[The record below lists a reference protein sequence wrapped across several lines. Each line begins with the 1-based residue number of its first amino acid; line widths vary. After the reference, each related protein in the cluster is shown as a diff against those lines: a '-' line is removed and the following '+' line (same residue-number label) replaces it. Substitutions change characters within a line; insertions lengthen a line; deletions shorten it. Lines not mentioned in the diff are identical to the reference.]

1 MKILFITPD
10 LPYPL
15 HNGGKIRT
23 YSLLHNLAKK
33 HDVTLISYDK
43 NPSDTTR
50 SSVFEEFCTK
60 VIVVPL
66 EKRQT
71 IDEKRKVQLLS
82 ILSTKPYQY
91 FSSYSPRMQQVIDE
105 ALESEKFDLVH
116 VETAHIGYHSFPSD
130 IPRVLDQQNVEYDL
144 LHRTYENEQLSI
156 RKLYTYLEWKKFQ
169 RDELRICSQFSLCT
183 VPSER
188 DKEVFQQDIPS
199 TPFDV
204 IPNGV
209 DSHFFQADNSV
220 VAEENTIL
228 FTGTIDYYPNT
239 DGLKFFI
246 EEVFP
251 LIRAEIPDI
260 HFVIAGRNPPPIIQQ
275 YESDDNITITGFV
288 DDMRT
293 YYNKAQVVV
302 VPLRIGGGTRLKIL
316 EAMAMNKPIV
326 STTIGAEGIAV
337 DAGENISLADEP
349 ADFANATIRL
359 LKDETERRR
368 LAENGKRLATDI
380 YDWQAISERLA
391 ESYEEVVRSN

>member
-1 MKILFITPD
+1 MDILFVTPD

-23 YSLLHNLAKK
+23 YSLLHNLAK
-33 HDVTLISYDK
+33 HHNVTLVSYDK
-43 NPSDTTR
+43 HPHDTTR
-50 SSVFEEFCTK
+50 KPVFDEFCK
-60 VIVVPL
+60 DVIIVPL

-91 FSSYSPRMQQVIDE
+91 YSSYSPRMQAAIDDVISKND
-105 ALESEKFDLVH
+105 FDLVH
-116 VETAHIGYHSFPSD
+116 VETAHIGYHSFPRS
-130 IPRVLDQQNVEYDL
+130 IPRVLDEQNVEYDL
-144 LHRTYENEQLSI
+144 LQRTYENEKVSI

-169 RDELRICSQFSLCT
+169 RDELRICSKFSLCT

-188 DKEVFQQDIPS
+188 DKVVFQQDIPN
-199 TPFDV
+199 TPFEV

-209 DSHFFQADNSV
+209 DSQYFQSDDSAMP
-220 VAEENTIL
+220 EENTLL

-246 EEVFP
+246 EDVFP

-260 HFVIAGRNPPPIIQQ
+260 HFIIAGRNPPPVIQQ
-275 YESDDNITITGFV
+275 YESDPNITITGFV

-293 YYNKAQVVV
+293 YYDKSQVVV

-316 EAMAMNKPIV
+316 EAMSMNKPVV
-326 STTIGAEGIAV
+326 STAIGAEGIAV
-337 DAGENISLADEP
+337 SDGEDIILADEP
-349 ADFANATIRL
+349 SEFAKQTIKL
-359 LKDETERRR
+359 LCDANER
-368 LAENGKRLATDI
+368 KRLAANGNHLATTV
-380 YDWQAISERLA
+380 YDWQAIANKLA
-391 ESYEEVVRSN
+391 QSYEDLVVAN